1 MTLERLRVL
10 LSGTPIGWLERKH
23 GSVDPTFMY
32 DADYARQGTVVL
44 SARLPLTTITHPAKR
59 VAPYLQG
66 LLPESEATRQ
76 RWAIRIGTNADD
88 PFGMLASMGWDCP
101 GAVQFCLPE
110 DIDQLVSREG
120 EHVEVSEADI
130 ARRLRDLRQD
140 PASWTLPAEHWSL
153 GGQQEKFALANID
166 GRWHEAHGS
175 AATTHIIKP
184 GIRHLQSQAL
194 VEHATMAAAFALG
207 LDIAESTFVSFEDEW
222 AIVIERFDRFTTP
235 DGRIGRLH
243 QEDFCQALGSL
254 PSAKYEQRGGPS
266 LADLVRVIRQESTQQ
281 ESDVLALADFLIINV
296 VAGAPDGHSKNIS
309 LLRSAGA
316 TWVAPLYDLA
326 TGLVYDSKV
335 VDRSVAVSVGGERSV
350 ARILRRQWEKA
361 SATLGLPADA
371 LIARTSQ
378 LARGFPAAFDAAIS
392 PMIGAP
398 DAEAVLE
405 RASNNLTQH
414 CERILAQLG

>member
-1 MTLERLRVL
+1 MEGLRVL
-10 LSGTPIGWLERKH
+10 LAGTPIGWLEREQ
-23 GSVDPTFMY
+23 GSADPTFMY
-32 DADYARQGTVVL
+32 DADYARRGTVVF
-44 SARLPLTTITHPAKR
+44 SARLPLTTMTYPAKR

-101 GAVQFCLPE
+101 GAVQFCLPD

-153 GGQQEKFALANID
+153 GGQQEKFALASID

-207 LDIAESTFVSFEDEW
+207 LDIAESRFASFEDEW
-222 AIVIERFDRFTTP
+222 AIVIERFDRFTTA

-243 QEDFCQALGSL
+243 QEDFCQALGRL

-266 LADLVRVIRQESTQQ
+266 LADLVRVIRQESTQP
-281 ESDVLALADFLIINV
+281 ESDILALADFLIINV

-350 ARILRRQWEKA
+350 TRIRRRQWEKA
-361 SATLGLPADA
+361 SATLGLPTDA

-398 DAEAVLE
+398 GAEAVLE
-405 RASNNLTQH
+405 RASHNLTQH

>member
-1 MTLERLRVL
+1 
-10 LSGTPIGWLERKH
+10 
-23 GSVDPTFMY
+23 
-32 DADYARQGTVVL
+32 
-44 SARLPLTTITHPAKR
+44 
-59 VAPYLQG
+59 
-66 LLPESEATRQ
+66 
-76 RWAIRIGTNADD
+76 
-88 PFGMLASMGWDCP
+88 
-101 GAVQFCLPE
+101 
-110 DIDQLVSREG
+110 
-120 EHVEVSEADI
+120 
-130 ARRLRDLRQD
+130 
-140 PASWTLPAEHWSL
+140 
-153 GGQQEKFALANID
+153 
-166 GRWHEAHGS
+166 
-175 AATTHIIKP
+175 
-184 GIRHLQSQAL
+184 
-194 VEHATMAAAFALG
+194 MAAAFALG

-222 AIVIERFDRFTTP
+222 AIVIERFDRFTTA

-243 QEDFCQALGSL
+243 QEDFCQALGRL

-266 LADLVRVIRQESTQQ
+266 LADMVRAIRQESTQQ
-281 ESDVLALADFLIINV
+281 ESDILALADFLIINV

-378 LARGFPAAFDAAIS
+378 LARGFPAAFDEAIS
-392 PMIGAP
+392 PMVGAP
-398 DAEAVLE
+398 GAEAVLE